1 MSMIGGIDML
11 QAGEI
16 KLIPMGLKDAEFI
29 VNLRNKEEVFN
40 YSFSNIPLY
49 DFGHNRWLNEINTT
63 NNIFFIIEHKEK
75 KIGYI
80 NITNIDYLNE
90 KGEYAIALDPQ
101 ETGKGI
107 AYKASQLLFN
117 YVFTNLKINKI
128 YLLVFSE
135 NERAKK
141 LYEKLGFEQEGYFK
155 KEVFKNGRF
164 QNVIRMAL
172 FRDEW
177 LKNEDNI

>member
-1 MSMIGGIDML
+1 ML
-11 QAGEI
+11 EKEHL
-16 KLIPMGLKDAEFI
+16 KLIPISEKDTEYLLE
-29 VNLRNKEEVFN
+29 LRNNLDISRYF
-40 YSFSNIPLY
+40 FSQLPVYDFKHKKWLY
-49 DFGHNRWLNEINTT
+49 DLDKVLDFIIYYNSKKVGRIYIYNIDFLNERGE
-63 NNIFFIIEHKEK
+63 FGIIVEK
-75 KIGYI
+75 SYSG
-80 NITNIDYLNE
+80 
-90 KGEYAIALDPQ
+90 Q
-101 ETGKGI
+101 GI

-155 KEVFKNGRF
+155 KEVFKNGKF

-177 LKNEDNI
+177 LKNENNI

>member
-1 MSMIGGIDML
+1 ML
-11 QAGEI
+11 EKEHV
-16 KLIPMGLKDAEFI
+16 KLIPISEKDTEYLLE
-29 VNLRNKEEVFN
+29 LRNNLEISKYF
-40 YSFSNIPLY
+40 FSQLPIYDFKHEKWLY
-49 DFGHNRWLNEINTT
+49 DLDKVLD
-63 NNIFFIIEHKEK
+63 FIIYYDSK
-75 KIGYI
+75 KVGRIYI
-80 NITNIDYLNE
+80 YNIDFLNE
-90 KGEYAIALDPQ
+90 KGEFGIIVEKSYSGQ
-101 ETGKGI
+101 GI

-135 NERAKK
+135 NERAIK

-177 LKNEDNI
+177 LKNENNI

>member
-29 VNLRNKEEVFN
+29 VNLRNKKEVFN

-63 NNIFFIIEHKEK
+63 NNIFFIIERKEK

-101 ETGKGI
+101 ETGQGI

-117 YVFTNLKINKI
+117 YVFTNLKISKI

-155 KEVFKNGRF
+155 KEVFKNGNF
-164 QNVIRMAL
+164 HNVIRMAL

-177 LKNEDNI
+177 LKNENNI

>member
-1 MSMIGGIDML
+1 ML
-11 QAGEI
+11 KNKDIELIPISKEDTEYII
-16 KLIPMGLKDAEFI
+16 KLRNDLKIANNF
-29 VNLRNKEEVFN
+29 
-40 YSFSNIPLY
+40 FSDPPVYDFKHKKWLY
-49 DFGHNRWLNEINTT
+49 DLDKVLD
-63 NNIFFIIEHKEK
+63 FIIYYDSK
-75 KIGYI
+75 KVGRIYI
-80 NITNIDYLNE
+80 YNIDFLNE
-90 KGEYAIALDPQ
+90 KGEFGIIVEKSYSGQ
-101 ETGKGI
+101 GI

-135 NERAKK
+135 NERAIK

-177 LKNEDNI
+177 LKNENNI